1 MLENVLNVLP
11 DDISREISNINS
23 SGGIT
28 EIRLRVG
35 KKGVI
40 VLGGTELHLSR
51 VIKLEDLLEI
61 LVNISKNSIYAIQN
75 EINNGFVVIKGGHRI
90 GICGEVVMQNSEIKN
105 IKNISSMNIRIARQL
120 LGCADKIMPY
130 IINENRIKN
139 TLIVSPPG
147 CGKTTILRDA
157 VRQISNGVRALGFNG
172 CNVGLVDERG
182 EIASVSYGISNLD
195 VGNRTDILSNISK
208 SKGMEML
215 VRSMGI
221 SVVATDEVGSQSDV
235 EAIKYAS
242 LSGVNMIFTMHGSSF
257 YDVLRKK
264 GIKELIEDGLFDKI
278 IVLSNRKGPGTIE
291 SIQSISDFKKEGV
304 V

>member
-1 MLENVLNVLP
+1 MLENVLNILP
-11 DDISREISNINS
+11 DDISREIKNINS
-23 SGGIT
+23 SSGIT

-35 KKGVI
+35 KKGTI
-40 VLGGTELHLSR
+40 VLAGTELHLSR
-51 VIKLEDLLEI
+51 IIKLEDLLEI

-75 EINNGFVVIKGGHRI
+75 EINNGYVVIKGGHRI
-90 GICGEVVMQNSEIKN
+90 GVCGEVVMQDGKIKN
-105 IKNISSMNIRIARQL
+105 IKNISSMNIRIAREL
-120 LGCADKIMPY
+120 IGCADKIMPY
-130 IINENRIKN
+130 IVNDNRIKN

-195 VGNRTDILSNISK
+195 VGNRTDILSNVSK
-208 SKGMEML
+208 NKGMEML

-221 SVVATDEVGSQSDV
+221 SVIATDEIGSDSDV

-257 YDVLRKK
+257 SDILRKK
-264 GIKELIEDGLFDKI
+264 GMRELIQEDLFDRI
-278 IVLSNRKGPGTIE
+278 IILSNRKGPGTIE
-291 SIQSISDFKKEGV
+291 SIQNIADFKKEGV

>member
-1 MLENVLNVLP
+1 MLENVLNILP
-11 DDISREISNINS
+11 DDISREIRNINS
-23 SGGIT
+23 SSGIT

-35 KKGVI
+35 KKGII
-40 VLGGTELHLSR
+40 VLAGTELHLSR
-51 VIKLEDLLEI
+51 IIKLEDLLEI

-90 GICGEVVMQNSEIKN
+90 GVCGEVVMQDGNIKN
-105 IKNISSMNIRIARQL
+105 IKNISSMNIRIAREL
-120 LGCADKIMPY
+120 IGCADKIMPY

-182 EIASVSYGISNLD
+182 EIASVSYGINNLD
-195 VGNRTDILSNISK
+195 VGNRTDILSNIPK

-221 SVVATDEVGSQSDV
+221 SVIATDEVGSESDV
-235 EAIKYAS
+235 QAIKYAS

-257 YDVLRKK
+257 ADISRKN
-264 GIKELIEDGLFDKI
+264 GIRELIQDDLFDRI

-291 SIQSISDFKKEGV
+291 SIQNIADFKKEGV